1 MLVCELNGGI
11 AVMAEEV
18 VLATELDARHVKLL
32 YVAIVSQARDELFTF
47 LRGHSTG
54 TNGGICAVRFR
65 NLRFSVSPLGM
76 R

>member
-32 YVAIVSQARDELFTF
+32 
-47 LRGHSTG
+47 
-54 TNGGICAVRFR
+54 CAVVV
-65 NLRFSVSPLGM
+65 L
-76 R
+76 